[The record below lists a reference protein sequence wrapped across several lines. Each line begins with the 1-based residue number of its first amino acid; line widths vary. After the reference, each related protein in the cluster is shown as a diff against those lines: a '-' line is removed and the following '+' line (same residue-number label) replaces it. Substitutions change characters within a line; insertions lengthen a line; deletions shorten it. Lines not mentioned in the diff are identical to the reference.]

1 MMRASLD
8 SPALERLRQYSA
20 AWRMGAK
27 VPRRWTRMTAS
38 HSSMVML
45 TSMRSRRIPALLTRT
60 SRPPKVLMAV
70 WIKRPAP
77 S

>member
-1 MMRASLD
+1 MIRASLV
-8 SPALERLRQYSA
+8 SPALVRLRQYST
-20 AWRMGAK
+20 AWRVGAK

-45 TSMRSRRIPALLTRT
+45 TSMRSRRMPALLTKT
-60 SRPPKVLMAV
+60 SMVPKVSMAA
-70 WIKRPAP
+70 WMSRPAP